1 MTHTFKHP
9 KYWKEMRKL
18 QASSSKPQ
26 AEEDPQASSSKLQ
39 ASSPK
44 RQASSSKPQASSSM
58 IREPRNI
65 WKRLAVLGP
74 RASAKIK
81 LFFGCCT
88 CHAIWCGENRIFLLL
103 VTFSS
108 TVKNVPDLLYPN
120 RSGMPGMLR
129 FSILFQIICGVHAL
143 SFLYNLTS
151 GPTSF

>member
-1 MTHTFKHP
+1 MTHVFKHP
-9 KYWKEMRKL
+9 KYWREMRKL
-18 QASSSKPQ
+18 QAPSSKRQ
-26 AEEDPQASSSKLQ
+26 APSESNSKLQ

-44 RQASSSKPQASSSM
+44 KQASSFKPEASSSM

-65 WKRLAVLGP
+65 WKRFVAFGP

-81 LFFGCCT
+81 LLLGCVK
-88 CHAIWCGENRIFLLL
+88 CHAIWCGENFNFLPF
-103 VTFSS
+103 VTFNS

-120 RSGMPGMLR
+120 RSGIPGRLR
-129 FSILFQIICGVHAL
+129 FSILFHIICGVNAL

>member
-1 MTHTFKHP
+1 MTHVFKHP

-18 QASSSKPQ
+18 QASSCKPQ
-26 AEEDPQASSSKLQ
+26 APSDSSSKLQ

-44 RQASSSKPQASSSM
+44 KQASSFKLQASSSM

-65 WKRLAVLGP
+65 WKRFADLGP

-88 CHAIWCGENRIFLLL
+88 CHAIWCGLNLNFLPS
-103 VTFSS
+103 VTFNS
-108 TVKNVPDLLYPN
+108 TVKNVKEVLYPN
-120 RSGMPGMLR
+120 ISGIPGILM
-129 FSILFQIICGVHAL
+129 FSILFQIICGVNAL